1 MSSKK
6 RATLTPSKW
15 KFYNVRPNYT
25 IDDLNAIKGKMDNFS
40 EDEAFDLY
48 ALNYS
53 TLALIKS
60 CEILGINKEMIFRG
74 VDY

>member
-1 MSSKK
+1 M
-6 RATLTPSKW
+6 A
-15 KFYNVRPNYT
+15 
-25 IDDLNAIKGKMDNFS
+25 DDLNTIKGKMINYS
-40 EDEAFDLY
+40 EDDAFDLY

-60 CEILGINKEMIFRG
+60 CEIMGINKEMIFRA

>member
-1 MSSKK
+1 MS
-6 RATLTPSKW
+6 
-15 KFYNVRPNYT
+15 NYT

-60 CEILGINKEMIFRG
+60 C
-74 VDY
+74 

>member
-1 MSSKK
+1 
-6 RATLTPSKW
+6 
-15 KFYNVRPNYT
+15 
-25 IDDLNAIKGKMDNFS
+25 MDNFS

>member
-1 MSSKK
+1 MS
-6 RATLTPSKW
+6 
-15 KFYNVRPNYT
+15 NYT